1 MSQSVVEKAIRGF
14 QYKYAYDVVDLIIK
28 GFEEKQ
34 IKKDIENP
42 ALATLDNISGK
53 APTKYLQE
61 ILSDLYG
68 VREDLKNQSVE
79 NNQASGIIV
88 FGFNDNGM
96 QIQDVYLDALGNTEF
111 IEENPAHRLCK
122 IVIDQI
128 SEVTPNAADSTK

>member
-68 VREDLKNQSVE
+68 VRKDLKNQSVE

>member
-14 QYKYAYDVVDLIIK
+14 KYKYAYDVVDLLIK

-128 SEVTPNAADSTK
+128 SEVTPNNTK